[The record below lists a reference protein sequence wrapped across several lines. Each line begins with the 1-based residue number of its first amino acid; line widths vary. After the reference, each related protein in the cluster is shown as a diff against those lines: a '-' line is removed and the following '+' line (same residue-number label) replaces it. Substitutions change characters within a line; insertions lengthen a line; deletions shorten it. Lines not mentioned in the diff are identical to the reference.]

1 MKKGIIISFTGI
13 GYSMGGI
20 QKEEFQKI
28 KSFRNYDSLFVIDE
42 NRSWFNTVNP
52 EQIIEKVNM
61 YENVITLGNSM
72 GAFNAIMFAKYYP
85 VKTAIAF
92 ATQYSLHPDIVPWEN
107 RWTRWQKDITEWKH
121 PHLEFNDTTEYHIIQ
136 GDEPMDMKHLDMIP
150 DKPNINKMVIEG
162 ASHNVAI
169 KLLTQNKLYQ
179 LIERITV

>member
-28 KSFRNYDSLFVIDE
+28 KSFRDYDSLFVIDE

-107 RWTRWQKDITEWKH
+107 RWDRWQARITEWKH
-121 PHLEFNDTTEYHIIQ
+121 KHLEFNDTTEYHIIQ
-136 GDEPMDMKHLDMIP
+136 GDEPMDTKHLDMIP

-162 ASHNVAI
+162 ANHNVA
-169 KLLTQNKLYQ
+169 KNLLTQNKLYQ

>member
-1 MKKGIIISFTGI
+1 MKQGIIISFTGI

-28 KSFRNYDSLFVIDE
+28 KSFRDYDSLFVIDE

-92 ATQYSLHPDIVPWEN
+92 ATQYSLP
-107 RWTRWQKDITEWKH
+107 
-121 PHLEFNDTTEYHIIQ
+121 
-136 GDEPMDMKHLDMIP
+136 
-150 DKPNINKMVIEG
+150 
-162 ASHNVAI
+162 
-169 KLLTQNKLYQ
+169 
-179 LIERITV
+179 